1 MTALHDISPSRSSE
15 PSLLLDVFRSLRPR
29 QWIKNGFI
37 FAALIFASKLGHVD
51 LVARSVAAFA
61 LFCILSSVIYLV
73 NDVADREADRRHP
86 TKSRRPIAAGR
97 VSVTLAVGLALAGLV
112 IGLGGGFA
120 LSPTFGLVAA
130 AYLVLMLAYTF
141 VLKHLVLI
149 DVFALAGGFVL
160 RAAAGAAAIGVQI
173 SPWLYLCTILLA

>member
-86 TKSRRPIAAGR
+86 TKSRRPIAAG
-97 VSVTLAVGLALAGLV
+97 LV